1 MYKQLTDAEIGQ
13 VIREKRIALRL
24 TQTQLGEKLGVGHA
38 LYYSFGYCSLITRLK
53 KFEFFF
59 FM

>member
-1 MYKQLTDAEIGQ
+1 MYKQSTEAEIGQ

-38 LYYSFGYCSLITRLK
+38 LCYRFGYRGLVTRFK
-53 KFEFFF
+53 
-59 FM
+59 